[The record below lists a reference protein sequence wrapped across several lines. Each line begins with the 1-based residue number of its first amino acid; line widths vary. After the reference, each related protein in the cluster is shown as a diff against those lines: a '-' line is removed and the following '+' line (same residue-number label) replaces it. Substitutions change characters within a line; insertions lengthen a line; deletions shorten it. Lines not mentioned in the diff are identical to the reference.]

1 MNAEIAD
8 AADLSWQLG
17 AVLNG
22 WATPAMLD
30 AYEAE
35 RRPITE
41 QVSRF
46 AMDMAFKNIEHRSE
60 TPADIELPGPVGDA
74 VRARIGKDA
83 YDLNLQSI
91 CCGGL
96 NFGYFYDRSPI
107 IAYDGAPHPG
117 YTMYEFSPS
126 SVPGCRAP
134 HLWLDGHRSLYDALG
149 PGYTLIRLDPTVRV
163 SGLVE
168 AAARRRVPLPVLD
181 IKAPDARALYR
192 RNLVLVRP
200 DQHVAWR
207 GDKEPAAPIELMDLV
222 RGACVAP
229 ARTLT

>member
-1 MNAEIAD
+1 MVADRFRHQHAFICGDAAHLWPPNGGYGMNAGIAD
-8 AADLSWQLG
+8 AADLSWQLS

-22 WATPAMLD
+22 WATPALLD

-117 YTMYEFSPS
+117 YTMYEFTPS

-163 SGLVE
+163 SGLSGSSRPPPRP
-168 AAARRRVPLPVLD
+168 ASGPQYQSPRC
-181 IKAPDARALYR
+181 ARA
-192 RNLVLVRP
+192 V
-200 DQHVAWR
+200 
-207 GDKEPAAPIELMDLV
+207 PA
-222 RGACVAP
+222 
-229 ARTLT
+229 